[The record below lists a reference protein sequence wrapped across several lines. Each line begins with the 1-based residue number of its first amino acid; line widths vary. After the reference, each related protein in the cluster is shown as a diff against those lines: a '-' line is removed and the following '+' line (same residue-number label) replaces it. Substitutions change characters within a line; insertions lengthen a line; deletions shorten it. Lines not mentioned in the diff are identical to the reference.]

1 MNLMSI
7 ELTENQFQTVSRLVY
22 DLCGINLKDGKQA
35 LVKARL
41 MKRLRA
47 LNMESFAEYLRYI
60 ESGSGAGEISSM
72 IDVITTNKTS
82 FFRESEHFQFFSEAV
97 LPEIKKQHKM
107 RFWIAA
113 CSSGEEA
120 FTLALVL
127 REALSDADLR
137 DVKILATDISLRM
150 LEKARKAV
158 YNKEMIRDMSV
169 QMVQKYFV
177 RLGHEDSS
185 DYQLKNTIRD
195 MVKIARLNLMDTW
208 PMKGLFQ
215 VIFCRNV
222 MIYFD
227 RNTQQNLVNRFWDFL
242 EPGGYLFVG
251 HSEGLS
257 AISHRFRYVRPAVY
271 RK

>member
-1 MNLMSI
+1 MSA
-7 ELTENQFQTVSRLVY
+7 ELTESQFQTVSRIIY

-47 LNMESFAEYLRYI
+47 LNMESFAEYLQYV
-60 ESGSGAGEISSM
+60 ESKAGAAEISSM
-72 IDVITTNKTS
+72 IDMITTNKTS
-82 FFRESEHFQFFSEAV
+82 FFRESEHFDFFIESI
-97 LPEIKKQHKM
+97 LPEIKELRRI

-120 FTLALVL
+120 FSLAITLK
-127 REALSDADLR
+127 EALPNADSR
-137 DVKILATDISLRM
+137 DIKILATDISLRM

-158 YNKEMIRDMSV
+158 YNKEMVRDMPPSV
-169 QMVQKYFV
+169 LQKYFI
-177 RLGHEDSS
+177 RLGSEDTS
-185 DYQLKNTIRD
+185 DYQLKQSIRE

-227 RNTQQNLVNRFWDFL
+227 RTTQQNLVNRFWDFL